1 MVGVAVVL
9 LPRRGRH
16 ARRPDGCHAAA
27 ARSPVGEP
35 QGNDE
40 AEVSERQITVQIL
53 GDAASLERAFAKSS
67 ASATAFEGHISTSSR
82 NAEKELARVQSGPHA
97 GSAPF
102 TGRGPSRAV

>member
-1 MVGVAVVL
+1 MVGVAVVP
-9 LPRRGRH
+9 LPRRCRQAG
-16 ARRPDGCHAAA
+16 RPDGSHAAA

-67 ASATAFEGHISTSSR
+67 ASAKAFEGQISTSSR
-82 NAEKELARVQSGPHA
+82 NAEKELGRVERGALA